1 MEDRTKLVWL
11 LEDKDLP
18 FPPFEVYPCEQRN
31 YDPMECPA
39 LELGPEEYANYTV
52 HEVTKPCTVSLNAR
66 SADGAEFAVYC
77 NGRRLGDGVLRSDGF
92 SRTAAFSMEPAEMA
106 RIRIQVIKGN
116 MQIKDVIFEY
126 CE

>member
-66 SADGAEFAVYC
+66 SADGAEFAVYS
-77 NGRRLGDGVLRSDGF
+77 NGGWATASCGLTDFPVPQHLPWSLRKWPGYVF
-92 SRTAAFSMEPAEMA
+92 
-106 RIRIQVIKGN
+106 K
-116 MQIKDVIFEY
+116 
-126 CE
+126 